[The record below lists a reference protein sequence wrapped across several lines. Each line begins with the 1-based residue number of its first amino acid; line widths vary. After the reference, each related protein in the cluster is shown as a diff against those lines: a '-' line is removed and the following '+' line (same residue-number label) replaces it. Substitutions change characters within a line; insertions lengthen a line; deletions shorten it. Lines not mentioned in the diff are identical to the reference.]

1 MALLSKARLS
11 LNNKL
16 QTSVNLPLDNT
27 TRTQTVKQ
35 ASLDLSSAEGTVNSE
50 EGVDSVVN
58 LDLEGIRNKEELMD
72 LHSHN
77 MACRTRWEHPRMV
90 RPTLEKRRNGII
102 CQVIY
107 REVQPHRY
115 AFQSAELSEPYQY

>member
-35 ASLDLSSAEGTVNSE
+35 ASLDLSLAAATVNLE

-107 REVQPHRY
+107 REVLHKY

>member
-35 ASLDLSSAEGTVNSE
+35 ASLDLSLAAATVNLE

-102 CQVIY
+102 CQVTY
-107 REVQPHRY
+107 REVQQHRY
-115 AFQSAELSEPYQY
+115 AFQYTELSGTDRY

>member
-35 ASLDLSSAEGTVNSE
+35 ASLDLSLAAATVNLE

-58 LDLEGIRNKEELMD
+58 LDLEGTRNKEERTD

-77 MACRTRWEHPRMV
+77 IVCRTRWEHPRMV

-107 REVQPHRY
+107 REVLHKY